1 MTKLVER
8 ARIFATERHEGQVR
22 KYTGEPYINHPKAV
36 VDIVKTVP
44 HTDSMIAAAWLHD
57 TVEDTSATHN
67 DILNTFGAEVY
78 YLVEMLTDVSKP
90 SDGNRSVRKGID
102 REHSAKSV
110 PPAMTI
116 KIADLINNS
125 ESIVERDPKFAETYI
140 EEKMLLLDVLVDGDE
155 GLWQRA
161 NKIVVDYMLLK
172 HD

>member
-57 TVEDTSATHN
+57 TVEDTSATLN
-67 DILNTFGAEVY
+67 DILNTFGVEVC

-90 SDGNRSVRKGID
+90 SDGNRSVRKSID
-102 REHSAKSV
+102 REHSAKST

-116 KIADLINNS
+116 KLADLINNS

-155 GLWQRA
+155 RLWQRA
-161 NKIVVDYMLLK
+161 SKIVVDYMLLK

>member
-1 MTKLVER
+1 MTKLVEM

-67 DILNTFGAEVY
+67 DILNTFGVEVC

-90 SDGNRSVRKGID
+90 SDGNRSVRKSID
-102 REHSAKSV
+102 REHSAKST

-116 KIADLINNS
+116 KLADLINNS

-161 NKIVVDYMLLK
+161 NKIVVDYMLPK